1 MNKSMT
7 FQFRIFLVG
16 LLFWSVTQEVVAQ
29 EDTTQVVLTDADW
42 SKYAQIEVMTSKF
55 MAEKTQEL
63 KDWISA
69 KEGLGGGARY
79 NQIKG
84 AWGNA
89 KKELAIALTEKERE
103 AYQEALAFQN
113 SMQQKVVV
121 FQAELIRDEKLLGLK
136 LFEQISKAIQ
146 DNPSLKEKLVQEVA
160 RLKKKKN

>member
-1 MNKSMT
+1 MT
-7 FQFRIFLVG
+7 FQIRMFLLV
-16 LLFWSVTQEVVAQ
+16 LFFWCSAQRVSAQ

-69 KEGLGGGARY
+69 KEDLGGGARY

-89 KKELAIALTEKERE
+89 KKELGIALTEKERA
-103 AYQEALAFQN
+103 AYQEALVFQK
-113 SMQQKVVV
+113 SMQQQVIE
-121 FQAELIRDEKLLGLK
+121 FQADLIRDEKLLGLK
-136 LFEQISKAIQ
+136 LFEEISKAIQ

-160 RLKKKKN
+160 RLKKKKV